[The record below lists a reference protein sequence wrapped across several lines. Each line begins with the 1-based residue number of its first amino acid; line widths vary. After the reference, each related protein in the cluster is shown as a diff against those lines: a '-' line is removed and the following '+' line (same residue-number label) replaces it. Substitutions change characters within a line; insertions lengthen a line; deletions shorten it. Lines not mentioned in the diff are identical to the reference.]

1 MKNISE
7 YINECV
13 EMPVMIQE
21 KLALKKN
28 VQVGLIDVNRETILK
43 EFIHNTNDKEVK
55 KRRFVWIPPK
65 NAQEV
70 LAKYE
75 NRGWTTDTPLKD
87 DDKQKMIDLIT
98 NNGGWYFTFSP
109 VSYYNKS
116 YNKFIVSIIEQDG
129 KHVAVVMGGYSGCW
143 TMSGEDYV
151 AGRYTV
157 KEIPLAGAEENADG
171 E

>member
-28 VQVGLIDVNRETILK
+28 VQVGLIDANREEILGA
-43 EFIHNTNDKEVK
+43 FIDTNAKEVK

-65 NAQEV
+65 NAQDV
-70 LAKYE
+70 VDQYE
-75 NRGWTTDTPLKD
+75 GRGWTTATPLKAE
-87 DDKQKMIDLIT
+87 DKQKMIDLIT
-98 NNGGWYFTFSP
+98 NNGGWYFTFQAE
-109 VSYYNKS
+109 SYYNKS

-129 KHVAVVMGGYSGCW
+129 KHIAVVMAGYSGCW

-151 AGRYTV
+151 AGRYTI
-157 KEIPLAGAEENADG
+157 KEIPLAGAEENADA

>member
-7 YINECV
+7 YINESV

-21 KLALKKN
+21 KLAVKKG
-28 VQVGLIDVNRETILK
+28 VQVGLIEANREEILSP
-43 EFIHNTNDKEVK
+43 FTNTNAKEVK

-65 NAQEV
+65 NAQDV
-70 LAKYE
+70 VNQYE
-75 NRGWTTDTPLKD
+75 GRGWTTATPLKTE
-87 DDKQKMIDLIT
+87 DKQKMIDLIT
-98 NNGGWYFTFSP
+98 NNGGWYFTFQAE
-109 VSYYNKS
+109 SYYNKS

-129 KHVAVVMGGYSGCW
+129 KHVAVVMAGYSGCW

-157 KEIPLAGAEENADG
+157 KEIPLVNTEETDNQ
-171 E
+171 